1 MCKVYIR
8 NIIEFTHSFRFFRGH
23 LLHCT
28 RNTES
33 ASGAAI
39 QGASL
44 ELQGQGKIPSPA
56 VFPQRQPYSLPSPEQ
71 KVKVDNRSS
80 LWRGCNGQAEKN
92 WTFYYDNPN
101 CFWWNCKRTHF
112 PAACFIKIICSTKKP
127 ILFIIKIWVYY
138 VVDAITYEYGM
149 TGKEIPQLGRQMTST
164 FSPEDSG
171 AGIHGLQLSDD
182 LGEIVE
188 H

>member
-56 VFPQRQPYSLPSPEQ
+56 VFPQRQPHSLPSPEQ
-71 KVKVDNRSS
+71 KVKVDNGAASGEDAMDR
-80 LWRGCNGQAEKN
+80 L
-92 WTFYYDNPN
+92 
-101 CFWWNCKRTHF
+101 KRIGLFTMTTQIAFGGIASGHIF
-112 PAACFIKIICSTKKP
+112 PQHVLLK
-127 ILFIIKIWVYY
+127 
-138 VVDAITYEYGM
+138 
-149 TGKEIPQLGRQMTST
+149 
-164 FSPEDSG
+164 
-171 AGIHGLQLSDD
+171 
-182 LGEIVE
+182 
-188 H
+188 